1 VDEMKSRRIDDLND
15 SNGSQVLVYD
25 LKTQSWQYIPQH
37 IGVYTLGFPCAPWSM
52 KLAASLKCDVVLVKS

>member
-1 VDEMKSRRIDDLND
+1 MDEMKSRRNDDLND

-37 IGVYTLGFPCAPWSM
+37 IGVYTLGFPCTPWSM